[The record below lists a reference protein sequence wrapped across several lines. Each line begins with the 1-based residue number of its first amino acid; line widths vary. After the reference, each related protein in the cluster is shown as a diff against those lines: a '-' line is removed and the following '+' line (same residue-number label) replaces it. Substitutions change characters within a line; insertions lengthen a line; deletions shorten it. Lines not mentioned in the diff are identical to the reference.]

1 MTDLTNGNDNY
12 TGGNGDDIINALDGD
27 DIVHGAGGDDQIN
40 GGSGADTLYGDQGDD
55 QLNGGSDNDTLVGG
69 TGNDILIGGSGTD
82 TAVINADGANG
93 IGSHNGA
100 TLTVTTSDGVDALQ
114 QIEFIQFNNGTVAV
128 VNGNANAFLGADTAS
143 ITQQG
148 TASGNVQANDFDID
162 DTMAV
167 TAIHSNNA
175 NTDGTLGTGLHGG
188 YGTLTLNADG
198 TYSYAA
204 DASTNTLGVG
214 ESAVDTFTYTVHSGG
229 SDFTQTLTITINGTN
244 DAPSI
249 TSSVQSPVYND
260 TLNNDSFTT
269 FTGSLTASDVD
280 AHDTLTYGATGASAD
295 NSQSGF
301 DTSVAGTY
309 GTLYINSATGAYEY
323 VPNDAAIEALK
334 TTASDS
340 FTFTVSDGH
349 GGSDS
354 QGFTVTLN
362 GVNDKPTLGVISPMS
377 YQDTTFDDI
386 FATQTGTLNGAD
398 RDNDTL
404 TYHATAESSDV
415 SQSGFDHSV
424 AGTYGTLYFN
434 ASTGAYEYV
443 ANDGAIE
450 GLKTTAS
457 ETFSFTAS
465 DGSLSSIAQTLTVT
479 LNGVNDTPDIVA
491 SAPTT
496 ELTESGGVNNGTLGT
511 LTASS
516 TMTLSDRD
524 TGDTPTFDSAALST
538 NGWVNDGGGI
548 WHKIG
553 TYGTATLD
561 TSNGHVTY
569 GLNDND
575 SDTQALQNGDTVH
588 DVFTLYV
595 TDGTAG
601 NSTTVD
607 FTIHGTNDNA
617 VVSGAL
623 SGSGTEAGGVNNGTA
638 GSAASGTATDTD
650 VDNTANTFQAVT
662 NGSTNN
668 HYGTFSIDTSGN
680 WVYTVNDS
688 NASVQALNVGGT
700 LHDTFTIT
708 TLDGTTQTVT
718 VTINGA
724 NDAAVVGGQLAG
736 NAREAGGVNNASPG
750 MKAAGTAADTDVDNP
765 NNAFQAVNVAQASD
779 HGYGTWLLATGGH
792 WVFTVDDNNAT
803 VQALNVGQSLT
814 DTFTIHTI
822 DGTAQTVTVTINGAN
837 DAAVIGG
844 ALSGSG
850 TEAGGVNNGTAG
862 SPASGTATDTDVD
875 NTANTF
881 QAVSGGA
888 TTNHYGTFSIDASGN
903 WVYTVDDN
911 NASVQAL
918 NVGGSLTDTFTIH
931 SQDGTAQTVTV
942 TINGANDAAV
952 VSGTLSGAA
961 TEAGGVNNGTAGST
975 ASGTATDTD
984 VDNTANTFQAVSN
997 GATTNSYGTFSIDAG
1012 GHWVYTVDDNNA
1024 SVQALN
1030 VGGSLSDT
1038 FTITTQDGT
1047 TQTVT
1052 VTINGAN
1059 DAAVIG
1065 GVLSGNAVEAGGVNN
1080 GNAGSAASGTATD
1093 TDVDNPANTFQA
1105 VSNGATTNQYGT
1117 FSIDASGNWVFT
1129 VDDSNA
1135 TVQALNV
1142 GGSLS
1147 DTFTIHSQDGT
1158 AQTVTVT
1165 IFGANDAAVVSGTLS
1180 GAATEAGGVN
1190 NGIAGSTASGTAT
1203 DSDVDD
1209 PANTFQTATN
1219 AATTNGYGTFSIDSS
1234 GHWVYAID
1242 DNNSSVQALNVGG
1255 TLTDT
1260 FTIHTSDG
1268 TAQLIT
1274 VTINGANDAAVIG
1287 GTLSGTAQEAGG
1299 ANNSV
1304 AGFAASGTA
1313 TDTDVDNPVNTFQ
1326 VVSGGSTA
1334 HNYGTFAIDAGGNWV
1349 YTVNESN
1356 ATVQALNVGG
1366 TLHDSFTI
1374 TTQDG
1379 TTQTVTVTINGA
1391 NDAAVVT
1398 GDLTGSVTESNGVSG
1413 TSQANGN
1420 LVSTDPDNNNKFQS
1434 VNTQTVTDH
1443 GYGTYTIS
1451 STGHWIFNLKDTN
1464 TAVQALDDGQTLTE
1478 TFTVHT
1484 TDGTAQVVSVVIH
1497 GQNEIFTGT
1506 AGADTMK
1513 GTIYGDTMTGL
1524 GGDDTYIINET
1535 HDTIVEQ
1542 PGGGTDTA
1550 LASVTYT
1557 LNANVES
1564 LLQQGSSNIDGTGN
1578 DLANQIVGNAGNN
1591 VLSGAGGDDVI
1602 KGGAGNDTLNGGLG
1616 DDNMDGGAGVD
1627 TVTYADASGPVT
1639 VSLAV
1644 TSFQN
1649 TGGAGFDKIANVE
1662 NITGSNFDDTL
1673 TGSSVRNVITGG
1685 GGADTMTG
1693 GGSADTFVYKSVGD
1707 SAVGHS
1713 DTITDLVNGDA
1724 IDFSALGNDFHIVGS
1739 FDHHADEITV
1749 SYNST
1754 THLTTISVDTNGDG
1768 TADMQILA
1776 NGDHH
1781 TFANFIGLGP

>member
-12 TGGNGDDIINALDGD
+12 TGGSGDDIINALDGD

-40 GGSGADTLYGDQGDD
+40 GGSGADTLYGDAGDD

-69 TGNDILIGGSGTD
+69 TGNDILIGGSGID

-100 TLTVTTSDGVDALQ
+100 TLTVLTADGQDALQ

-128 VNGNANAFLGADTAS
+128 VNGNANAFLGADTAA
-143 ITQQG
+143 IDQQG
-148 TASGNVQANDFDID
+148 TATGNVQTNDFDID

-167 TAIHSNNA
+167 TAIHSDTANA
-175 NTDGTLGTGLHGG
+175 DGTLGTGLHGAF
-188 YGTLTLNADG
+188 GTLTLNADG
-198 TYSYAA
+198 TYSYVA

-249 TSSVQSPVYND
+249 TSSAQSPVYSD

-269 FTGSLTASDVD
+269 FTGTVTASDVD
-280 AHDTLTYGATGASAD
+280 AHDTMTYGATGATAD

-301 DTSVAGTY
+301 DISVAGTY
-309 GTLYINSATGAYEY
+309 GTLYINSATGDYEY
-323 VPNDAAIEALK
+323 VPNDAAMEALK

-349 GGSDS
+349 GGTDS
-354 QGFTVTLN
+354 QGFTVTIN

-404 TYHATAESSDV
+404 TYHATSESSDV

-434 ASTGAYEYV
+434 ASTGAYEYI

-450 GLKTTAS
+450 GLKTTTS

-491 SAPTT
+491 SAPTA

-511 LTASS
+511 LTSSS

-524 TGDTPTFDSAALST
+524 TGDTPAFDTTTLA
-538 NGWVNDGGGI
+538 NHGWVDDGGGF

-561 TSNGHVTY
+561 TATGHVTY

-601 NSTTVD
+601 SSTTVD
-607 FTIHGTNDNA
+607 FTIHGANDNA
-617 VVSGAL
+617 VVGGAL
-623 SGSGTEAGGVNNGTA
+623 TGTAVEAGGVNNGTA
-638 GSAASGTATDTD
+638 GQTATGTATDSD
-650 VDNTANTFQAVT
+650 VDNTPNTFQAVT
-662 NGSTNN
+662 GGTTTN
-668 HYGTFSIDTSGN
+668 HYGTFSIDASGN
-680 WVYTVNDS
+680 WVYTVDDS

-708 TLDGTTQTVT
+708 TQDGTTQTVT
-718 VTINGA
+718 ITINGA
-724 NDAAVVGGQLAG
+724 NDAAVVGGQVTG
-736 NAREAGGVNNASPG
+736 NAREAGGVNNGTPG
-750 MKAAGTAADTDVDNP
+750 MKAAGTATDTDVDNP
-765 NNAFQAVNVAQASD
+765 NNVFQAVNVAQASD
-779 HGYGTWLLATGGH
+779 HGYGTWVVATGGH

-803 VQALNVGQSLT
+803 VQALNVGQSVT

-822 DGTAQTVTVTINGAN
+822 DGTAQTVTVTI
-837 DAAVIGG
+837 
-844 ALSGSG
+844 
-850 TEAGGVNNGTAG
+850 
-862 SPASGTATDTDVD
+862 
-875 NTANTF
+875 F
-881 QAVSGGA
+881 
-888 TTNHYGTFSIDASGN
+888 
-903 WVYTVDDN
+903 
-911 NASVQAL
+911 
-918 NVGGSLTDTFTIH
+918 
-931 SQDGTAQTVTV
+931 
-942 TINGANDAAV
+942 
-952 VSGTLSGAA
+952 
-961 TEAGGVNNGTAGST
+961 
-975 ASGTATDTD
+975 
-984 VDNTANTFQAVSN
+984 
-997 GATTNSYGTFSIDAG
+997 
-1012 GHWVYTVDDNNA
+1012 
-1024 SVQALN
+1024 
-1030 VGGSLSDT
+1030 
-1038 FTITTQDGT
+1038 
-1047 TQTVT
+1047 
-1052 VTINGAN
+1052 GAN

-1065 GVLSGNAVEAGGVNN
+1065 GVLSGNAIEAGGVNN

-1105 VSNGATTNQYGT
+1105 VSNGATTNHYGT
-1117 FSIDASGNWVFT
+1117 FAIDASGNWTYT
-1129 VDDSNA
+1129 VDDNNG

-1142 GGSLS
+1142 GGSLT
-1147 DTFTIHSQDGT
+1147 DTFTIHTQDGT

-1165 IFGANDAAVVSGTLS
+1165 IFGANDAAIVSGTLS

-1190 NGIAGSTASGTAT
+1190 NGTAGSTATGTAT
-1203 DSDVDD
+1203 DSDVDNT
-1209 PANTFQTATN
+1209 PNTFQAVVTG
-1219 AATTNGYGTFSIDSS
+1219 ATTNGYGSFSIDSS
-1234 GHWVYAID
+1234 GHWVYTVD
-1242 DNNSSVQALNVGG
+1242 DNNASVQALNVGG

-1260 FTIHTSDG
+1260 FTITTQDG
-1268 TAQLIT
+1268 TTQTVT

-1287 GTLSGTAQEAGG
+1287 GTLTGTAQEAGG

-1304 AGFAASGTA
+1304 PGFAASGTA
-1313 TDTDVDNPVNTFQ
+1313 TDTDVDNPNNTFQ
-1326 VVSGGSTA
+1326 AVTGGSTTN
-1334 HNYGTFAIDAGGNWV
+1334 HYGTFSIDAGGNWV
-1349 YTVNESN
+1349 YNVDENNS
-1356 ATVQALNVGG
+1356 TVQALNVGG

-1413 TSQANGN
+1413 TPQATGN

-1434 VNTQTVTDH
+1434 VNTQTATDH

-1451 STGHWIFNLKDTN
+1451 STGHWAFNLKDTN
-1464 TAVQALDDGQTLTE
+1464 ATVQALDDGQTLTE

-1497 GQNEIFTGT
+1497 GQNEVFTGT
-1506 AGADTMK
+1506 MGADTMK
-1513 GTIYGDTMTGL
+1513 GTVYGDTMTGL
-1524 GGDDTYIINET
+1524 GGDDTYTINES

-1542 PGGGTDTA
+1542 AGGGTDTA

-1557 LNANVES
+1557 LNANVEN

-1578 DLANQIVGNAGNN
+1578 DLANQIVGNGGNN
-1591 VLSGAGGDDVI
+1591 VLSGMGGDDVI
-1602 KGGAGNDTLNGGLG
+1602 KGGNGADTLNGGLG
-1616 DDNMDGGAGVD
+1616 DDNMDGGGGVD
-1627 TVTYADASGPVT
+1627 TVTYADASGAVT

-1649 TGGAGFDKIANVE
+1649 TGSAGFDKIVNVE
-1662 NITGSNFDDTL
+1662 NLTGSNFDDTL
-1673 TGSSVRNVITGG
+1673 TGNTGRNVITGG
-1685 GGADTMTG
+1685 GGADTLTG
-1693 GGSADTFVYKSVGD
+1693 GASADTFVYKAVGD
-1707 SAVGHS
+1707 SAVGHA

-1724 IDFSALGNDFHIVGS
+1724 IDLSAMGNDFHIVGA
-1739 FDHHADEITV
+1739 FDSHADEITV

-1754 THLTTISVDTNGDG
+1754 THLTTISIDTNGDG

-1781 TFANFIGLGP
+1781 TFTNFIGLGP